1 MRFEMTPEE
10 ARFLDAHLVRHIE
23 SVEDELVHT
32 DKREM
37 QSELAREVSAL
48 RAIHERLARELSNGS
63 SSARVG

>member
-1 MRFEMTPEE
+1 MRFEMTQEE

-37 QSELAREVSAL
+37 QSALATEVRAL
-48 RAIHERLARELSNGS
+48 RALHERLAQSLRAE
-63 SSARVG
+63 